1 MLLEKSMS
9 DKSIFED
16 ALKLSLLPKKLLPKE
31 PDYLVWYTGTLGQAE
46 WLITHSE
53 SLVGKSLPINWPKTE
68 NSLEQGDQYPD
79 PVKAL
84 MSLEQPDIVVSDTSG
99 KPLIS
104 IEITEQQDFG
114 SNSQQRIARFWSAVA
129 NRVPSAYLLPI
140 EGYQLEKIEKKSGRA
155 KAYDETDSQK
165 RAILLSAAQFH
176 KLNGESVWKRGVRS
190 PTEIIERMRE
200 FSKNPATLK
209 KRLEHIEN
217 HMSPNPFVRHLQEIH
232 YLESVHKIEDQYHRA
247 YIRKTGIPGS
257 MLLSWFEKCNKYVPT
272 NAFRIPIE
280 YKSLFRTNGILH
292 TMEDER
298 NPHLSFRNLP
308 PGPGIAEID
317 HKEALKDE
325 ISLFFDMVNA
335 VVNSERVPNLHREL
349 LTKPN
354 YYFPS
359 SIKNSWRKEIRHV
372 SQFEDTTSSSPE
384 DEDYDKNESKQ
395 AKSGDFVSSS
405 ELLKMFC
412 RKNVRDSTLVLDAL
426 SLYPEFHLYKIR
438 SSVTRALADPYSG
451 GLATRDILFTRDE
464 SSMMNLLEMKR
475 SAGLIFWV
483 DFHKEGLK
491 NGFLDKV
498 LLAQYKENFQDKKP
512 TSIQDGIIELIE
524 NIEAIKINKSLRSHI
539 LFSDLIIVR
548 RHQADSIKTS
558 AYLGAASLIK
568 LGKISR
574 NAKFLNSLH
583 L

>member
-1 MLLEKSMS
+1 
-9 DKSIFED
+9 
-16 ALKLSLLPKKLLPKE
+16 
-31 PDYLVWYTGTLGQAE
+31 
-46 WLITHSE
+46 
-53 SLVGKSLPINWPKTE
+53 
-68 NSLEQGDQYPD
+68 
-79 PVKAL
+79 
-84 MSLEQPDIVVSDTSG
+84 
-99 KPLIS
+99 
-104 IEITEQQDFG
+104 
-114 SNSQQRIARFWSAVA
+114 
-129 NRVPSAYLLPI
+129 
-140 EGYQLEKIEKKSGRA
+140 
-155 KAYDETDSQK
+155 
-165 RAILLSAAQFH
+165 
-176 KLNGESVWKRGVRS
+176 
-190 PTEIIERMRE
+190 
-200 FSKNPATLK
+200 
-209 KRLEHIEN
+209 
-217 HMSPNPFVRHLQEIH
+217 
-232 YLESVHKIEDQYHRA
+232 
-247 YIRKTGIPGS
+247 
-257 MLLSWFEKCNKYVPT
+257 
-272 NAFRIPIE
+272 
-280 YKSLFRTNGILH
+280 
-292 TMEDER
+292 
-298 NPHLSFRNLP
+298 
-308 PGPGIAEID
+308 
-317 HKEALKDE
+317 
-325 ISLFFDMVNA
+325 MVNA